1 MSERIHRETI
11 IINEDRWWLEIWQE
25 EDPDALLEFVMDLL
39 GYPEL
44 DIVIVKNSL
53 EECLTEIETLYSN
66 DKNLKLKQIDRL

>member
-1 MSERIHRETI
+1 MSKRIHRETI

-44 DIVIVKNSL
+44 DIVIVKHSL
-53 EECLTEIETLYSN
+53 EECLSEIENVYSN
-66 DKNLKLKQIDRL
+66 IKRL